1 MIPAGCYQ
9 NHSYCQP
16 MVSGCERETDRILPL
31 FDPQTS
37 GGLMIAFAPEDA
49 ENYLREA
56 AEKGFFAVKVG
67 EILSFQGISIR
78 LSAD

>member
-1 MIPAGCYQ
+1 
-9 NHSYCQP
+9 

-37 GGLMIAFAPEDA
+37 GGLMIAFAPDDA
-49 ENYLREA
+49 ENYLHEA
-56 AEKGFFAVKVG
+56 AGKGIFAVRIGAV
-67 EILSFQGISIR
+67 LSYQGHSIR